1 MTGVTRWLRRLTM
14 AAVWT
19 LLGTG
24 AGIAL
29 AIAGPYVVGGRTFT
43 VMSGS
48 MEPVIH
54 TGDVVVNQTISPRTA
69 KPGDIVTFPA
79 PDGSGR
85 LVTHRLRSVRLQG
98 DRISAETKGDANNTV
113 ERWSVPAGG
122 RIGRVVYRVPKLGY
136 ALASVRSPKGR
147 LLLLVVAVLALAA
160 LALERIWRPS
170 GSEAAQPETAR

>member
-1 MTGVTRWLRRLTM
+1 MSRVPRPLRRLAV
-14 AAVWT
+14 AALWT
-19 LLGTG
+19 SLGLG

-29 AIAGPYVVGGRTFT
+29 AIAGPYVLGGRSFT

-85 LVTHRLRSVRLQG
+85 LITHRLRSVRLKG

-113 ERWSVPAGG
+113 ERWNVPASG

-147 LLLLVVAVLALAA
+147 LLLLLVAVVALAA

-170 GSEAAQPETAR
+170 GSEAARPETAG